1 MKNLVSILLLF
12 ITMTNQDTDL
22 KGNYFYESD
31 LPKILDKDVE
41 IIYSQ
46 NYDVIEF
53 SKSTYKIKFRNE
65 IIILGNIKKLND
77 RYQLRDSIFIFK
89 NGISRNT
96 AKRNYI
102 EFLKTDSDTIRFKI
116 KNSENNTEISTGRLI
131 KFK

>member
-1 MKNLVSILLLF
+1 
-12 ITMTNQDTDL
+12 MTNQDTDL

>member
-1 MKNLVSILLLF
+1 
-12 ITMTNQDTDL
+12 MTNQDTDI

-46 NYDVIEF
+46 NYDIIEF

-89 NGISRNT
+89 NGITRNT
-96 AKRNYI
+96 SKRNYI

-116 KNSENNTEISTGRLI
+116 KNSENNTEISTGRFI